1 MDREDKYKLTK
12 GESRRPSELGDR
24 WPQVEVHN
32 SEHIRGFMDFSGKPS
47 DVNGS
52 ASLTSRRCYKKNVVQ
67 SQTAFNPTP
76 PFFCQWKQFS
86 GKKKKKI
93 LAPKQISFH
102 DDILK
107 PAITSSFLVITS
119 LYFFPIS
126 V

>member
-1 MDREDKYKLTK
+1 MDGEDKYKLTK

-67 SQTAFNPTP
+67 NQTAFNPTP

-86 GKKKKKI
+86 GKKKKN